1 MKLVIKI
8 ILSFTLLAIAEYGY
22 AQGTNTEVITR
33 LTISSSNFYLDG
45 KLLNN
50 IGTELTL
57 NRVNNFSIFN
67 VNKKY
72 SFESIGTDINTNLF
86 YKNKYRTF
94 INKTN
99 INYFNKKDFNNIK
112 FDFTN
117 ENEEEFFYDKPIFKI
132 MLGSFVALGAATAY
146 FKIKADKRFDD
157 YKKTNNTSLLDD
169 TNKYDAISGV
179 TFALMQVNLGVLV
192 YYFLR
197 D

>member
-8 ILSFTLLAIAEYGY
+8 ILSFTLLAIVEYGY

-67 VNKKY
+67 VNEKY

-146 FKIKADKRFDD
+146 FKIKADKRFDN